1 MDVKSFSSR
10 WLYRNPN
17 QLTFTCLPLQIELSL
32 FSTSRYTK
40 FYSLYIIIFAP
51 QHRNSEGLL
60 ILQLYMDS
68 KSPTLTERCGNKN
81 PICFTVPPIAF
92 RSVFHGNK
100 CYTSIFRKLYKFGR
114 EPVLSFSCSSFA
126 FEFPVEHFLL
136 IRYIFIAM
144 GTAASS
150 IELIQYTAPREMT
163 HFCG

>member
-100 CYTSIFRKLYKFGR
+100 CSHPLHFGHLTVER
-114 EPVLSFSCSSFA
+114 HTRYRIIPRYFENCTNLGGNPFSRSHALLLLLSF
-126 FEFPVEHFLL
+126 
-136 IRYIFIAM
+136 R
-144 GTAASS
+144 
-150 IELIQYTAPREMT
+150 
-163 HFCG
+163 